1 MISVSVIFKISTS
14 DVVAVRI
21 EDEIVVVIPAY
32 VDCCLPFRF
41 SFSITTLPP
50 ADAYPKGS
58 ALIVP
63 EAVGLTVPTPTL
75 ISKVLS
81 ALVSVSYTHLTLPT
95 NSRV

>member
-1 MISVSVIFKISTS
+1 MTFKISTS

-32 VDCCLPFRF
+32 VDCCLPLRF
-41 SFSITTLPP
+41 SFSMTTLPP
-50 ADAYPKGS
+50 ADAYPRGS

-81 ALVSVSYTHLTLPT
+81 ALVFLTIKSP
-95 NSRV
+95 R